1 MTDKALVER
10 RCTCRLCSYDIEFAE
25 HLARIPEAEHQ
36 FFTALKERWE
46 GADFDAQFSRTGE
59 EPECRLE
66 AQASLLNMMREA
78 LEPLAAAA
86 TGLSLGTDWNNGVA
100 AKKHGYR
107 QKLLDALPKAIE
119 ALATLKSQVGG

>member
-10 RCTCRLCSYDIEFAE
+10 RCTCRLCSYDIEFAD

-78 LEPLAAAA
+78 LEDFCGVVKGDQMLAMDPDLADCVA
-86 TGLSLGTDWNNGVA
+86 TANA
-100 AKKHGYR
+100 
-107 QKLLDALPKAIE
+107 
-119 ALATLKSQVGG
+119 ALATLKSQVGGGE